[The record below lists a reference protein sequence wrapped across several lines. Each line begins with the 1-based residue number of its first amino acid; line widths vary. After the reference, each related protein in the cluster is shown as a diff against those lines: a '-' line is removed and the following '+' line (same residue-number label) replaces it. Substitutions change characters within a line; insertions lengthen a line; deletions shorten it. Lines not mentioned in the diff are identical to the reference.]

1 MVIRPLESICA
12 SDSPRNIRFTL
23 FVSNNSIYPTFP
35 HIIPLF
41 LSKCTVFVRNR
52 GFCPF
57 ASIWYDFIF
66 LKNKDFHMPT
76 FDIVSE
82 LNEHELTNA
91 IDQANREVSTR
102 FDFKGTNSK
111 YICEKEM
118 IKIATESDFQLK
130 QMVDVLHTKLTKRG
144 IDLRHLDPKEPVI
157 QLKSATQEINMKKG
171 IETEIAKKMV
181 KFIKDSK
188 LKVQA
193 SIQGDQVRVTG
204 KKRDDLQDAI
214 ALLRESKFGIP
225 LQFVNFRD

>member
-1 MVIRPLESICA
+1 
-12 SDSPRNIRFTL
+12 
-23 FVSNNSIYPTFP
+23 
-35 HIIPLF
+35 
-41 LSKCTVFVRNR
+41 
-52 GFCPF
+52 
-57 ASIWYDFIF
+57 
-66 LKNKDFHMPT
+66 MPS